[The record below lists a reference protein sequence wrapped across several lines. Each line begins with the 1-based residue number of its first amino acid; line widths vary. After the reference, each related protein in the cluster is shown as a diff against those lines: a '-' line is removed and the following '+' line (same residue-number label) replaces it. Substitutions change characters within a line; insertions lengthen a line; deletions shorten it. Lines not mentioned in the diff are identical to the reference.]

1 MPACPVCLADESR
14 EELVDEVFQIDG
26 RYVLVS
32 GAPAAVCVRCGEH
45 AFSRETVERVR
56 RMIHGEAESGEV
68 VAMQVFRFAS

>member
-1 MPACPVCLADESR
+1 MTKCPVCLAEESY

-32 GAPAAVCVRCGEH
+32 GAPATVCSLCGEQ
-45 AFSRETVERVR
+45 AFSRETVEKVR
-56 RMIHGEAESGEV
+56 SMIHGEAESDEV

>member
-1 MPACPVCLADESR
+1 MAKCPVCLAEESH
-14 EELVDEVFQIDG
+14 EELVDEVFRIDG

-32 GAPAAVCVRCGEH
+32 GAPATVCVRCGEH

-56 RMIHGEAESGEV
+56 RMIHGEAESCEV

>member
-1 MPACPVCLADESR
+1 MAKCPVCLAKESH

-32 GAPAAVCVRCGEH
+32 GAPATVCSRCGEQ
-45 AFSRETVERVR
+45 AFSRETVESVR
-56 RMIHGEAESGEV
+56 SMIHGEAESDEV

>member
-1 MPACPVCLADESR
+1 MPVCPVCLADESR

-32 GAPAAVCVRCGEH
+32 GAPAAVCVRCGEQ

-56 RMIHGEAESGEV
+56 RMIHGEAESDEV

>member
-1 MPACPVCLADESR
+1 MAKCPACLAEESY

-32 GAPAAVCVRCGEH
+32 GAPATVCCRCGEQ
-45 AFSRETVERVR
+45 AFSRETVESVR
-56 RMIHGEAESGEV
+56 SMIHGEAESDEV

>member
-1 MPACPVCLADESR
+1 MAKCPVCLAEESH
-14 EELVDEVFQIDG
+14 EELVDEVFQVDG

-32 GAPAAVCVRCGEH
+32 GAPATVCVRCGEQ

-56 RMIHGEAESGEV
+56 RMIHGEGESGEV

>member
-1 MPACPVCLADESR
+1 MPACPVCLAEDSW
-14 EELVDEVFQIDG
+14 EELVDEVFHVDD

-32 GAPAAVCVRCGEH
+32 GAPATVCSRCGEQ

-56 RMIHGEAESGEV
+56 SMIHGEAESDEV